1 MESRDLTP
9 RQSEIAGLVAR
20 GLPDKVIAAKTDITI
35 DAVRFH
41 IQSAAAR
48 LPGTQ
53 SPRNK
58 LTLWFFNIV
67 DKDRVA

>member
-1 MESRDLTP
+1 MELTP
-9 RQSEIAGLVAR
+9 RQTEIASLVAR
-20 GLPDKVIAAKTDITI
+20 GLPDKVIAVRTDITI

-48 LPGTQ
+48 LPGTE
-53 SPRNK
+53 SPRHK

-67 DKDRVA
+67 DKERVA

>member
-1 MESRDLTP
+1 MELTP
-9 RQSEIAGLVAR
+9 RQTEIAGLVAR
-20 GLPDKVIAAKTDITI
+20 GLPDKIIAAKTDITI

-58 LTLWFFNIV
+58 LTLWFFNV
-67 DKDRVA
+67 TDKDRVA